1 MQKKKSPRRQAGM
14 GVDIEGIEKYIENLI
29 AEPGKKPGRIRAGCR
44 FAARRGSG
52 RDANGNGLWACRKR
66 AEP

>member
-1 MQKKKSPRRQAGM
+1 M

-29 AEPGKKPGRIRAGCR
+29 AESGKKPGRIRAGCR